1 MRRAAVRL
9 LKTALM
15 LAVLGIV
22 LTSKELLA
30 LSILPLLFLA
40 IPSAVRLRVM
50 EKEFDNQSFVGDSFS
65 VNIVVEAKG
74 FGVIRLRHCLPAH
87 FELVEGSNVSEGFVT
102 GRKILR
108 ISYRAIATK
117 RGVYRLDRLEYEV
130 ENPLSTFVRR
140 GEIQVDV
147 SVEVKHR
154 VVKIKK
160 VGAIR
165 GKAKSPI
172 PDIDIA
178 RIGVPGT
185 DFREIREYMPGDAI
199 RFVNW
204 KASARRSRLMVNQYE
219 VEGKKAVWIFVDSNP
234 YMLHGTTVK
243 NYLESAIEIATS
255 LAYHY
260 TSKHHKVGLYIIG
273 ERRILYPDIGGRQ
286 FRRITKAL
294 LEVNGGVEGVNE
306 AIQTCKKLVMLYKPL
321 VILIT
326 RVERVRLDGIIKLSR
341 LVPVQVLAL
350 RGLESGISGD
360 LFNAVRRKCISK
372 IRACAHCVEF
382 DVNRVSSLFIV

>member
-1 MRRAAVRL
+1 MRKAAVRL
-9 LKTALM
+9 SKTALM

-30 LSILPLLFLA
+30 LSVMPLLFLA
-40 IPSAVRLRVM
+40 IPSAAGLRVI
-50 EKEFDNQSFVGDSFS
+50 ERSFDSQSFVGDGFS
-65 VNIVVEAKG
+65 VSITVEARG
-74 FGVIRLRHCLPAH
+74 FGIIRLRHRLPAH
-87 FELVEGSNVSEGFVT
+87 FELAEGSNVTEGSVF
-102 GRKILR
+102 GKKIMR
-108 ISYRAIATK
+108 ISYRAIATR
-117 RGVYRLDRLEYEV
+117 RGVYRLEKIEYEV

-140 GEIQVDV
+140 GEIQADV

-154 VVKIKK
+154 VVKISK

-165 GKAKSPI
+165 GRAKSPV

-185 DFREIREYMPGDAI
+185 DFREIREYLPGDSI
-199 RFVNW
+199 KFVNW
-204 KASARRSRLMVNQYE
+204 KASARRGRLMVNQYE

-260 TSKHHKVGLYIIG
+260 TSKQHKVGLYVIG
-273 ERRILYPDIGGRQ
+273 ERRILHPDIGGRQ
-286 FRRITKAL
+286 FRRISRAL
-294 LEVNGGVEGVNE
+294 LEVDGGVEDVTE
-306 AIQTCKKLVMLYKPL
+306 AIQACKKLIMLHKPL

-326 RVERVRLDGIIKLSR
+326 RVERAKLDGIVRLSR
-341 LVPVQVLAL
+341 LVPVQVVAL
-350 RGLESGISGD
+350 EGLDSGISGEV
-360 LFNAVRRKCISK
+360 FNAVRKKLVSK
-372 IRACAHCVEF
+372 IRACGHCVEF
-382 DVNRVSSLFIV
+382 DVNRVSSFL